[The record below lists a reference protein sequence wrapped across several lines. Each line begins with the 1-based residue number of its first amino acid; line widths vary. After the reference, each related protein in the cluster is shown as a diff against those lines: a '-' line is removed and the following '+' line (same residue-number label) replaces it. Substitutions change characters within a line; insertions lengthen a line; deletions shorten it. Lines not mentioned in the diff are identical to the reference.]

1 VQDKAMTTRGR
12 KQTKTRRYSIGVVA
26 ETFGI
31 HEQTLRMYEREGLL
45 VPSRSARNTRYYTDA
60 DLERLKCILNLTR
73 EMGVNLAGVQVILG
87 MRDRMQEMHQN
98 MMALLDYIRE
108 HMADHAAH
116 ALVRMPP
123 MSLVQIEPIMSER
136 HTTVHVVDT
145 VHHRQP

>member
-1 VQDKAMTTRGR
+1 MTTRGR
-12 KQTKTRRYSIGVVA
+12 KQTKARRYSIGVVA

-45 VPSRSARNTRYYTDA
+45 IPSRSARNTRYYTDA

-87 MRDRMQEMHQN
+87 MRDRMEEMHQN
-98 MMALLDYIRE
+98 MMAMLDYIRE
-108 HMADHAAH
+108 HMAEHAAH

-123 MSLVQIEPIMSER
+123 MHLVQMEPLAPESSSPVPVLNASR
-136 HTTVHVVDT
+136 R
-145 VHHRQP
+145 RQP

>member
-1 VQDKAMTTRGR
+1 MTTRGR

-45 VPSRSARNTRYYTDA
+45 IPSRSARNTRYYTDA

-87 MRDRMQEMHQN
+87 MRDRMEEMHQN

-123 MSLVQIEPIMSER
+123 MYLVQLEPLAPESSPTAQVLNASR
-136 HTTVHVVDT
+136 R
-145 VHHRQP
+145 RQP

>member
-1 VQDKAMTTRGR
+1 MTTRGR
-12 KQTKTRRYSIGVVA
+12 KQSKTRRYSIGMVA

-87 MRDRMQEMHQN
+87 MRDRMEEMHQN

-108 HMADHAAH
+108 HMAEHAAH

-123 MSLVQIEPIMSER
+123 MHLVHSEPFVPER
-136 HTTVHVVDT
+136 HTAVHVVDT

>member
-1 VQDKAMTTRGR
+1 MTTRDR
-12 KQTKTRRYSIGVVA
+12 KQTKARRYSIGVVA

-45 VPSRSARNTRYYTDA
+45 IPSRSARNTRYYTDA

-87 MRDRMQEMHQN
+87 MRDRMEEMHQN

-108 HMADHAAH
+108 HMAEHAAH

-123 MSLVQIEPIMSER
+123 MHLVQMEPLAPER
-136 HTTVHVVDT
+136 SPAVQILDASRR
-145 VHHRQP
+145 RQP

>member
-1 VQDKAMTTRGR
+1 MTTRGR

-45 VPSRSARNTRYYTDA
+45 IPSRSARNTRYYTDA

-87 MRDRMQEMHQN
+87 MRDRMEEMHQN
-98 MMALLDYIRE
+98 MMTLLDYIRE

-123 MSLVQIEPIMSER
+123 MHLVQIEPLAPESSP
-136 HTTVHVVDT
+136 TVQVLDASRR
-145 VHHRQP
+145 RQP

>member
-1 VQDKAMTTRGR
+1 MTTRDR

-45 VPSRSARNTRYYTDA
+45 IPSRSARNTRYYTDA

-87 MRDRMQEMHQN
+87 MRDRMEEMHQN

-108 HMADHAAH
+108 HMAEHAAH

-123 MSLVQIEPIMSER
+123 MHLVQMEPLAPENSPAVQVLDASR
-136 HTTVHVVDT
+136 R
-145 VHHRQP
+145 RQP

>member
-1 VQDKAMTTRGR
+1 MTTRGR
-12 KQTKTRRYSIGVVA
+12 KQTKARRYSIGVVA

-108 HMADHAAH
+108 HMAEHAAH

-123 MSLVQIEPIMSER
+123 MHLVQIDPIVPER
-136 HTTVHVVDT
+136 HTAVHVVDT
-145 VHHRQP
+145 VQHRQP

>member
-1 VQDKAMTTRGR
+1 MTTRGR

-73 EMGVNLAGVQVILG
+73 EMGVNLAGVQVILD
-87 MRDRMQEMHQN
+87 MRDRMEEMHQN
-98 MMALLDYIRE
+98 MMALLNYIRE
-108 HMADHAAH
+108 HMADQTAH

-123 MSLVQIEPIMSER
+123 MHLVQVESLIPEAQFQAVDASR
-136 HTTVHVVDT
+136 HK
-145 VHHRQP
+145 QP